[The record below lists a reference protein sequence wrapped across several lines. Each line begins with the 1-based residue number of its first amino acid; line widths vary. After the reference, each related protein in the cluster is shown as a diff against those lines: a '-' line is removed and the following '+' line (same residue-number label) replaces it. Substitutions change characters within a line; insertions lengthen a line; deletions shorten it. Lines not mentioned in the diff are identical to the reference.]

1 MRLWFKHC
9 FAVGRRGLSGGI
21 ALLRHSSIN
30 LRIFS
35 FSMHHIDSLV
45 EIEGGVIW
53 PFRSSSQKAYM
64 ECA

>member
-21 ALLRHSSIN
+21 ALLWHSSIN

-45 EIEGGVIW
+45 EIEEGVIW
-53 PFRSSSQKAYM
+53 PF
-64 ECA
+64 